1 MNASNTII
9 KNRIIEAALP
19 NIAFDGWTMATL
31 TKAAIEAGYS
41 QAMVISVF
49 PAGEKDAIRHF
60 STMADEW
67 MVHALKG
74 TNPVSL
80 RVRDRVTLAVRKRLE
95 ALESYKEAEKLAVAY
110 WMRPFRKFEGVKL
123 VWKTADVIWQWAGD
137 TATDYNRYTKRGLL
151 SGVLTST
158 LLYWMGDTS
167 ENHRDTWEF
176 LDRRIENVMTIGKIA
191 GKLKTA

>member
-1 MNASNTII
+1 MSTANAII

-19 NIAFDGWTMATL
+19 NIPFDGWTMDTL
-31 TKAAIEAGYS
+31 ISAAVEAGYS
-41 QAMVISVF
+41 EAMVTSVF
-49 PAGEKDAIRHF
+49 PAGVKDAIRHF
-60 STMADEW
+60 SGMADEW
-67 MVHALKG
+67 MIDGLKK

-80 RVRDRVTLAVRKRLE
+80 RVRDRVALAVRTRLE
-95 ALESYKEAEKLAVAY
+95 ALEPYKEAEKLAAAY
-110 WMRPFRKFEGVKL
+110 WVRPFRKFESIKL
-123 VWKTADVIWQWAGD
+123 IWKTADVIWQWAGD

-158 LLYWMGDTS
+158 LLYWLGDTS
-167 ENHRDTWEF
+167 PQHADTWEF

>member
-1 MNASNTII
+1 MNSSNSII
-9 KNRIIEAALP
+9 KNRIIQAALP
-19 NIAFDGWTMATL
+19 NVPFDGWTMATL
-31 TKAAIEAGYS
+31 VQGAIDSGYS
-41 QAMVISVF
+41 AAMALSVF

-60 STMADEW
+60 SAMADEW
-67 MVHALKG
+67 MIAALKE

-80 RVRDRVTLAVRKRLE
+80 RVRDRVALAVRKRLE

-110 WMRPFRKFEGVKL
+110 WVRPFRKFEGVKL

-158 LLYWMGDTS
+158 LLYWLGDVS
-167 ENHRDTWEF
+167 ENHSDTWAF
-176 LDRRIENVMTIGKIA
+176 LDRRIENVMAIGKIA

>member
-1 MNASNTII
+1 MNSNNTII

-19 NIAFDGWTMATL
+19 NVPFDGWTMATL
-31 TKAAIEAGYS
+31 VHGAVEAGYS
-41 QAMVISVF
+41 EAMVTSVF

-60 STMADEW
+60 SLMADEW
-67 MVHALKG
+67 MLAALKE

-95 ALESYKEAEKLAVAY
+95 AMEPFKEAEKLAVSY
-110 WMRPFRKFEGVKL
+110 WVRPFRKFEGVKL

-158 LLYWMGDTS
+158 LLYWLGDVS

-176 LDRRIENVMTIGKIA
+176 LDRRIENVMAIGKIA